1 MKFPEKFFE
10 ILVNKNQIYTYAVPA
25 RLEGTIQIGQGV
37 QVPLRKGV
45 VSGYVIK
52 EVSKPVFECKEIV
65 SVLYP
70 EIYFS
75 QAQIEL
81 CEWVAK
87 KYLSFPATAF
97 KLILPK

>member
-1 MKFPEKFFE
+1 MKFPGKFFE
-10 ILVNKNQIYTYAVPA
+10 ILVNKNQIYTYAVPTQ
-25 RLEGTIQIGQGV
+25 LESTLQTGQGV
-37 QVPLRKGV
+37 QVPLRKGMV
-45 VSGYVIK
+45 TGYVLK
-52 EVSKPVFECKEIV
+52 EVSKPTFECKEIV

-70 EIYFS
+70 EIFFT

-81 CEWVAK
+81 CEWVAN